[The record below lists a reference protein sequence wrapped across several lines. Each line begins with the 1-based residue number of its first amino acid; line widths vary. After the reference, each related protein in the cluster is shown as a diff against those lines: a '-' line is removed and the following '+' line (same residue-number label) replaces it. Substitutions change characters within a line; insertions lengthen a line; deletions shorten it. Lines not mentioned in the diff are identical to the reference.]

1 MSRNKGRY
9 TLCLHGVLHLR
20 EELLDRL
27 VVEKR
32 MLEGIVD
39 SLVHPPF
46 GLTLAFELE
55 VARVYGVVAILVNH
69 IKDLLNPNRVVTA
82 IGKHFRLPSR
92 LGLGE

>member
-9 TLCLHGVLHLR
+9 TLRLHGVLHLG

-39 SLVHPPF
+39 SLIHPPF
-46 GLTLAFELE
+46 GLTLTFELE
-55 VARVYGVVAILVNH
+55 VTRVYGVVAILVDH
-69 IKDLLNPNRVVTA
+69 VKDLLNTNRIVAT
-82 IGKHFRLPSR
+82 IGKHFRLPPR
-92 LGLGE
+92 RG